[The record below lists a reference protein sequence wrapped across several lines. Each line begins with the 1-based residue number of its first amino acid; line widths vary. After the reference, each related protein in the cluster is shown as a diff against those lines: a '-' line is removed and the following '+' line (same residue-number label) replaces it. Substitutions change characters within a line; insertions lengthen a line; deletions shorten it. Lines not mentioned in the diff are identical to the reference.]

1 MDGEDAG
8 MFGRGSSPCPVQTG
22 DRYRKV
28 GDQFGKVWEVTR
40 VWTTVDD
47 LLHARMRS
55 VNKRGETRIISVSAL
70 TDRLFFTPVA
80 AVTTEF

>member
-1 MDGEDAG
+1 
-8 MFGRGSSPCPVQTG
+8 MFGRASSPNPVQAG

-40 VWTTVDD
+40 VWPTVDD

-55 VNKRGETRIISVSAL
+55 VDKLGETRIISVSAL
-70 TDRLFFTPVA
+70 TDRMFFTPVA
-80 AVTTEF
+80 AIVTER